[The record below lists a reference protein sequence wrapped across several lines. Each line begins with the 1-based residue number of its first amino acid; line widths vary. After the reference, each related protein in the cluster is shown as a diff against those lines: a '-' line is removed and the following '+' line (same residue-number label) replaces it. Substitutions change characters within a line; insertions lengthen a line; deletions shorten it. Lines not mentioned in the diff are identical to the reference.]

1 MEDFPAAPYDTTS
14 KVITGFVVLLTG
26 FFVVLS
32 FTGRLPPYA
41 MALMPVIL
49 IVTWGFSIRGYTV
62 EPGILVVNRPFLGKT
77 IRLEGDL
84 VAEHDPAWG
93 KGAVKVAG
101 NGGLFGYY
109 GTFRS
114 VRLGQ
119 FSAYATTLK
128 NGVVIRAGGKTFVV
142 TPEEPGMFLTRLTES
157 VC

>member
-14 KVITGFVVLLTG
+14 KVITGLVVLMAG
-26 FFVVLS
+26 FFVVLFLS
-32 FTGRLPPYA
+32 RKLPPYA

-49 IVTWGFSIRGYTV
+49 TATWGFSVRGYTV
-62 EPGILVVNRPFLGKT
+62 EPGILIIRRPFLGKT
-77 IRLEGDL
+77 IRLGGDL

-119 FSAYATTLK
+119 FTAYATTLK
-128 NGVVIRAGGKTFVV
+128 NGVVIRAGGKTYVA
-142 TPEEPGMFLTRLTES
+142 TPEEPEMFLTRLTES
-157 VC
+157 VS